1 LGVAPDAKT
10 WTFYI
15 RKDVPFQKGYE
26 KVTADDVVFTFG
38 RLIDPNVVVSG
49 KVLYANI
56 AKVVALD
63 PSTVQFTLEKPDPT
77 FCGSSIYTM
86 SGNILS
92 RKGFEERGDN
102 SASTTPCSTAR
113 SLAASTRCT

>member
-1 LGVAPDAKT
+1 
-10 WTFYI
+10 
-15 RKDVPFQKGYE
+15 
-26 KVTADDVVFTFG
+26 
-38 RLIDPNVVVSG
+38 VSG

-63 PSTVQFTLEKPDPT
+63 PSTVQFTLKKPDPT

-92 RKGFEERGDN
+92 RRKE
-102 SASTTPCSTAR
+102 ATTAQAR
-113 SLAASTRCT
+113 HRVRRHEAWQLQLVAHEPDTQAFR